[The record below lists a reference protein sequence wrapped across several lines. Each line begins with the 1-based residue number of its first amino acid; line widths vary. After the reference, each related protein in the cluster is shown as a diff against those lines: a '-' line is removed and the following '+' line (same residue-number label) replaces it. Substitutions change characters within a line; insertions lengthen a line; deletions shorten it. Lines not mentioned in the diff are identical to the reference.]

1 MKKLHTVL
9 LTLGFAFLIFLVWRT
24 GLPQLWR
31 QLTLLGWGLIPIVIA
46 EGVGELFHAI
56 SWRYCLSGPHRRL
69 SLLRLAR
76 IHFAGYAISFLTPTA
91 SIAGEVTKGVLLAG
105 RRQEGPE
112 AVSAVII
119 GKLSTA
125 LAHLSLIAVGS
136 IVLLPVLQLPSA
148 LRTALIL
155 SSAALAAGIVIFLL
169 LQKYGKLGVLMRWLV
184 ARNILAKTLR
194 RVLPSIEQVDETL
207 KTFYRER
214 PWDFAQS
221 VFWHWLGFAAG
232 IFSTWYVLFLLAEES
247 AFIVAARVWC
257 LVLWFDL
264 VTFAVP
270 FSLGVLEG
278 GRAVAFHA
286 FGFSALPGL
295 AFGIVTRLA
304 QLVWATFGLVN
315 YALMVAHIAPHA
327 RPHRFGSLLPPREAE
342 APRSVPAR

>member
-1 MKKLHTVL
+1 MKKLHTFL
-9 LTLGFAFLIFLVWRT
+9 LALGFAFLVFLIWRT

-31 QLTLLGWGLIPIVIA
+31 QLTLLGWALIPIVIA

-56 SWRYCLSGPHRRL
+56 SWRYCLSGTHRRL

-91 SIAGEVTKGVLLAG
+91 SVAGEVTKAVLLAG
-105 RRQEGPE
+105 RREGPE

-136 IVLLPVLQLPSA
+136 IILLPVLQLPPA

-169 LQKYGKLGVLMRWLV
+169 LQKYGKLGVLVRWLV
-184 ARNILAKTLR
+184 ARNIFAKTLQR
-194 RVLPSIEQVDETL
+194 IIPSIAQVDETL
-207 KTFYRER
+207 KAFYRER

-278 GRAVAFHA
+278 GRALAFHA
-286 FGFSALPGL
+286 FGFAALPGVT
-295 AFGIVTRLA
+295 FGIVTRLA
-304 QLVWATFGLVN
+304 QLVWAAFGLVN
-315 YALMVAHIAPHA
+315 YALMIAHIEPHA
-327 RPHRFGSLLPPREAE
+327 RPYRFGPLLPQRDAE